1 MNKSVEKNIK
11 LILKNS
17 SGGLYYALKQ
27 ETPKL
32 RLLDSREDYENIY
45 FTQMSFSYDRNNG
58 EILFFSNQK
67 SDLHPCKSPF
77 SPREIAAKRRFFA
90 GAQIPRYWILRYYYI
105 TIFAIRQSNLRKFLT
120 KNLTKIV
127 PIFQSIFFHYFFEP
141 VRVIKNPV

>member
-1 MNKSVEKNIK
+1 MTHPFHPIK
-11 LILKNS
+11 EFCHQAFELTPLQK
-17 SGGLYYALKQ
+17 LY
-27 ETPKL
+27 E
-32 RLLDSREDYENIY
+32 LL
-45 FTQMSFSYDRNNG
+45 
-58 EILFFSNQK
+58 LFFSNQK

-141 VRVIKNPV
+141 VRVIKN